1 MSRMKTFIW
10 KDRVCSAPE
19 KFMAAN
25 FAFCTLKIIK
35 LFHSSP
41 LNKLHYDRHVAT
53 NRNWLTVSVC

>member
-1 MSRMKTFIW
+1 MSKVKTFIW
-10 KDRVCSAPE
+10 KDQVCKS
-19 KFMAAN
+19 MAAN

-41 LNKLHYDRHVAT
+41 LGKLHYDWHVAE